1 MSGWWLAIALGIGV
15 PSLILAIAGG
25 VGYARDRLA
34 RLDADPGPLRVLYP
48 GWHARLR
55 IGRVGD
61 RAAELRFRISQR
73 ASQRGAWFGRRP
85 RP

>member
-1 MSGWWLAIALGIGV
+1 MSRTLLAWLLGVGA
-15 PSLILAIAGG
+15 PLLILAFVAV
-25 VGYARDRLA
+25 VGAVRERRA